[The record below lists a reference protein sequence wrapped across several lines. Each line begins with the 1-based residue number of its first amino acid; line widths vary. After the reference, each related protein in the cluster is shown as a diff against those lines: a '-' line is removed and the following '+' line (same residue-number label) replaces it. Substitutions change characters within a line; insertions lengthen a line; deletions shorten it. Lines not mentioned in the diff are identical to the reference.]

1 MYDLREKTIEAQ
13 MADTLD
19 SSFCWLS
26 NGENLSKAF
35 CVCERLWYKEYDEQE
50 EKYRKVRVEVV
61 HGCVKMRTTC
71 VNGKGIEAKASTM
84 KK

>member
-13 MADTLD
+13 MADSLD
-19 SSFCWLS
+19 SSFCWLRTA
-26 NGENLSKAF
+26 KIYRRHF

-50 EKYRKVRVEVV
+50 EKYRKVRVKVV